1 VRKIQGR
8 RATAKLTDEE
18 KNAATEKGKEIVEI
32 SSSQMSYDNRLDNFD
47 KLIKLL
53 ATVPAYAPNEADLKI
68 TTLTT
73 LFNDLRAKNLAVIT
87 AETPLSN
94 ARIARNEVLYKP
106 STGMVD
112 ISVDIKTY
120 IVSVYGKTSPQY
132 KAISKLEVKNQN

>member
-1 VRKIQGR
+1 MGCLKLQEKFGSKLRVVYCSATNASGKLVEQRRFDAWEGGALKNHPVDDFSERASIERWREEVRHY
-8 RATAKLTDEE
+8 
-18 KNAATEKGKEIVEI
+18 N
-32 SSSQMSYDNRLDNFD
+32 
-47 KLIKLL
+47 
-53 ATVPAYAPNEADLKI
+53 P
-68 TTLTT
+68 TT